1 MGREARD
8 VAKHPT
14 VYRTVL
20 STKKYPAKNV
30 NKVEVEKLWCLIM
43 SVRDI
48 DDAQEDLDFK
58 KESRKHHGGGIQG
71 KGHIMN

>member
-30 NKVEVEKLWCLIM
+30 YKFEVEKLWCFVM

-58 KESRKHHGGGIQG
+58 KESRQHHGGGIQD
-71 KGHIMN
+71 KGYIMN